1 MLSVIRITV
10 IPKRKNRDSVYLK
23 QVIKLKKVI
32 NLVFIIKFIYK
43 FLQTFSSISLNLK
56 KLFKKFLFLKQ

>member
-23 QVIKLKKVI
+23 QEIKLKKSFKSCFYNKIYLQIFTNVQ
-32 NLVFIIKFIYK
+32 FYKPKFEKIV
-43 FLQTFSSISLNLK
+43 QEISIS
-56 KLFKKFLFLKQ
+56 